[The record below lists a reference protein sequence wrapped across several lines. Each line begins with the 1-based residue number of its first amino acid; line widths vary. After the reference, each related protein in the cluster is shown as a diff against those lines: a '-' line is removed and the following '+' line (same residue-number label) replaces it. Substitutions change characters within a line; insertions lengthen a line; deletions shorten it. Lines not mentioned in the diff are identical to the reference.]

1 MARQATITAFPRNRS
16 GKGVA
21 RALRREGKIPAVIY
35 GRGREP
41 EALAIDTTA
50 LTRLLTEIAAST
62 TLVDVTVEG
71 RTPVKALIREIQRN
85 PVRPADIIH
94 LDLYEVRA
102 GEKVTVDVP
111 LHFVGVPEGVRNFG
125 GVLDQTMHAISV
137 RVLPADIPEHLE
149 VDVTALNIGQSI
161 HVSDLEFANLQV
173 MSDPRQ
179 TVCTVVAPRAEEV
192 VAPTP
197 EAAVVEEPEL
207 IRKPKEEGEE
217 GEAEA
222 EAAPKGKAEAPKGK
236 AEAPK
241 GKGKE

>member
-1 MARQATITAFPRNRS
+1 MARQAIIAATPRDQA

-21 RALRREGKIPAVIY
+21 RSLRREGKIPAVIY
-35 GRGREP
+35 GRGRDPEP
-41 EALAIDTTA
+41 LAVDATA
-50 LTRLLTEIAAST
+50 LTRLLTEISAAT

-71 RTPVKALIREIQRN
+71 RAPVKALIREIQRN

-102 GEKVTVDVP
+102 GEKITVEVP
-111 LHFVGVPEGVRNFG
+111 VHFTGIPEGVRNFG
-125 GVLDQTMHAISV
+125 GVLDQTTHALQV
-137 RVLPADIPEHLE
+137 RVLPADIPEFLE
-149 VDVTALNIGQSI
+149 VDVTPLNIGQSI
-161 HVSDLEFANLQV
+161 HVGELQFPQLEIMTDARV
-173 MSDPRQ
+173 

-197 EAAVVEEPEL
+197 EAAAVAEPEL

-217 GEAEA
+217 GEAES
-222 EAAPKGKAEAPKGK
+222 EAAPKGKAEP
-236 AEAPK
+236 APK

>member
-1 MARQATITAFPRNRS
+1 MARQATLEASPRERA

-21 RALRREGKIPAVIY
+21 RSLRRAGKVPAVIY

-41 EALAIDTTA
+41 EALAVDTTA
-50 LTRLLTEIAAST
+50 LTRLLTEIAAAT

-71 RTPVKALIREIQRN
+71 RPPVKALIREIQRN

-94 LDLYEVRA
+94 LDLYEVHA
-102 GEKVTVDVP
+102 DEKISVEVP
-111 LHFVGVPEGVRNFG
+111 VHFVGVPEGVRNFG
-125 GVLDQTMHAISV
+125 GVLDQTMHALAV
-137 RVLPADIPEHLE
+137 KVLPTDIPEHLE

-161 HVSDLEFANLQV
+161 HVGELSFPKLEI
-173 MSDPRQ
+173 MSDARA

-192 VAPTP
+192 VAPTAEV
-197 EAAVVEEPEL
+197 EAVAEPEL

-222 EAAPKGKAEAPKGK
+222 EAAPKGKA
-236 AEAPK
+236 
-241 GKGKE
+241 KE

>member
-1 MARQATITAFPRNRS
+1 MARQATLQASSRGRS
-16 GKGVA
+16 GKGAA
-21 RALRREGKIPAVIY
+21 RSLRREGKIPAVIY

-41 EALAIDTTA
+41 EAIAVDTTA
-50 LTRLLTEIAAST
+50 LTRLLTEIAAAT

-71 RTPVKALIREIQRN
+71 RGPVKALIREIQRN

-102 GEKVTVDVP
+102 GEKITVEVP
-111 LHFVGVPEGVRNFG
+111 VHFVGVPEGVRNFG
-125 GVLDQTMHAISV
+125 GVLDQTTHALQV
-137 RVLPADIPEHLE
+137 RVVPADIPEQLE

-161 HVSDLEFANLQV
+161 HVGELQFPGLEIMTDARV
-173 MSDPRQ
+173 

-197 EAAVVEEPEL
+197 EAEVVAEPEL

-217 GEAEA
+217 GEEAVEGKAKA
-222 EAAPKGKAEAPKGK
+222 EAAPKGK
-236 AEAPK
+236 
-241 GKGKE
+241 GKEKE

>member
-1 MARQATITAFPRNRS
+1 MARQVTIEASARDRS

-21 RALRREGKIPAVIY
+21 RSLRRAGKVPAVIY

-41 EALAIDTTA
+41 EALAVDTTA
-50 LTRLLTEIAAST
+50 LTRLLTEIAAAT

-71 RTPVKALIREIQRN
+71 RAPVKALIREIQRN

-94 LDLYEVRA
+94 LDLYEVHA
-102 GEKVTVDVP
+102 DEKVSVEVP
-111 LHFVGVPEGVRNFG
+111 LHFVGVPDGVRNFG
-125 GVLDQTMHAISV
+125 GVLDQTMHSLAV
-137 RVLPADIPEHLE
+137 KVLPADIPEHLD

-161 HVSDLEFANLQV
+161 HVGELAFPKLEI
-173 MSDPRQ
+173 MSDARA

-192 VAPTP
+192 VAPVA
-197 EAAVVEEPEL
+197 EAEVVAEPEL

-222 EAAPKGKAEAPKGK
+222 EAAPKGKA
-236 AEAPK
+236 
-241 GKGKE
+241 KEKE